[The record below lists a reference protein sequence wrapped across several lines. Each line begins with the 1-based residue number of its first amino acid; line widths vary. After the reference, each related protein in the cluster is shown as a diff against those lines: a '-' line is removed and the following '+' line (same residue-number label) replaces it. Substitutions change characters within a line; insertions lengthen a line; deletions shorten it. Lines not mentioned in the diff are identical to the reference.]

1 VLSLINWLMAP
12 FTAILLFF
20 VNGGQQ
26 MPEVIVDPDIPY
38 TTAIGGSVRNTLDV
52 YQTPEALYP
61 GSAQQPAA
69 STDMRDLSPV
79 LLFVHGGGLLIGD
92 KSHFAALGHK
102 FASAGFTTVIP
113 NHRLSPDV
121 SHPEHIKDIA
131 GAFAWVHRNID
142 KYGGDPER
150 IFVAGHS
157 SGGYLAMLLAT
168 DPQYLA
174 TFGLSPQT
182 IRGVIP
188 ISGFFFIDRLAP
200 GRPES
205 VWGSD
210 SAAWPA
216 ASPPHYALENTPPTL
231 LLYADDDSRERQLE
245 SVDFARQLQI
255 ESKADVEVREMAD
268 RNHATIGI
276 YLMAADDESSDKML
290 SFMRPLSSKRSDSGR

>member
-12 FTAILLFF
+12 FTAVMLFF
-20 VNGGQQ
+20 ANGGQQ
-26 MPEVIVDPDIPY
+26 MPEVTVDPDIQY
-38 TTAIGGSVRNTLDV
+38 TTVISGSERNTLDV
-52 YQTPEALYP
+52 YQTPGGISTVDAGP
-61 GSAQQPAA
+61 TAA
-69 STDMRDLSPV
+69 STHKRDLSPV

-121 SHPEHIKDIA
+121 SHPGHMKDIA
-131 GAFAWVHRNID
+131 SAFAWVHSNID

-174 TFGLSPQT
+174 NFGLSPKN

-188 ISGFFFIDRLAP
+188 VSGFFFIDRLAP

-231 LLYADDDSRERQLE
+231 LLYAENDSRERRLE
-245 SVDFARQLQI
+245 SIDFARQLRI
-255 ESKADVEVREMAD
+255 ESKETVHVQEVAD

-276 YLMAADDESSDKML
+276 YLMATEDKTSDSML
-290 SFMRPLSSKRSDSGR
+290 SFMRQLSSSSSGSDG